1 MDTKQTSAQRWA
13 RSLSWLFS
21 LGLLALLV
29 TLLAG
34 LRLIPVV
41 LWLILAAMMVVLLV
55 ALGLGANGVWYGA
68 LVDSRNRVS
77 LSRLQITLWTV
88 MAFSAF
94 LAIALARMVPGAL
107 QPASDEAKAQCQAAY
122 LLEQEEILDLATL
135 RENDPVAAAQAE
147 ARAQAECVSNSLQI
161 RLPEELLIA
170 LGIST
175 ASFAGSALVQSNKR
189 NKQVVGML
197 ADLKQRSERADT
209 EAVDNKRTFDD
220 FSTRLGN
227 ARQGYVAALAALNP
241 VNAVELTPEER
252 TAQEKL
258 RDDALNAINYLEV
271 ETDKA
276 EDAWT
281 EADTRANELRA
292 QLQREDREQEGLL
305 YVNASPKDARL
316 SDLFQGDE
324 IGNYLLIDLGKV
336 QMFFITVV
344 VLAAYAVA
352 LRGLFLDH
360 TALFNP
366 LGVDFPQFSSSL
378 NTLLG
383 ISHAGYL
390 SVKSVDQSRTAGYDT
405 NRKE

>member
-1 MDTKQTSAQRWA
+1 MDTEQTSAQRWA
-13 RSLSWLFS
+13 RYLSWLFS
-21 LGLLALLV
+21 FGLLALLA

-41 LWLILAAMMVVLLV
+41 LWMILAAMMVVLLV

-77 LSRLQITLWTV
+77 LSRLQITMWTV

-189 NKQVVGML
+189 NKQVVSML
-197 ADLKQRSERADT
+197 ADLKLRSERADT
-209 EAVDNKRTFDD
+209 EAADNKRTFDD

-227 ARQGYVAALAALNP
+227 ARQGYVAALAALN
-241 VNAVELTPEER
+241 AGGLTPEEQ
-252 TAQEKL
+252 TAQEQL

-281 EADTRANELRA
+281 EADTRANELRV

-336 QMFFITVV
+336 QMFFITAV

>member
-1 MDTKQTSAQRWA
+1 MNTDQNSPQRWA
-13 RSLSWLFS
+13 RYLSWFFS
-21 LGLLALLV
+21 LGLLTLLV
-29 TLLAG
+29 TLFAG
-34 LRLIPVV
+34 LRLIPIV
-41 LWLILAAMMVVLLV
+41 LWMILTGLMIVLLI
-55 ALGLGANGVWYGA
+55 ALGVGANGVWYGA

-77 LSRLQITLWTV
+77 LSRLQITMWTV

-94 LAIALARMVPGAL
+94 LGIGLARMVPGAL
-107 QPASDEAKAQCQAAY
+107 QPASDEAKSQCQAAY
-122 LLEQEEILDLATL
+122 LLEKEEILDLATL
-135 RENDPVAAAQAE
+135 RENDPVAASQAE
-147 ARAQAECVSNSLQI
+147 ARAQAECVLNPLQI
-161 RLPEELLIA
+161 RLPDELLIA

-189 NKQVVGML
+189 NKIVVGFL
-197 ADLKQRSERADT
+197 ADLKQRSENAENEAADK
-209 EAVDNKRTFDD
+209 KRTFDD

-227 ARQGYVAALAALNP
+227 ARQDYGAALAVLN
-241 VNAVELTPEER
+241 AGGLTPEEQ
-252 TAQEKL
+252 TEQEKR
-258 RDDALNAINYLEV
+258 RDDALNAINYLEA

-276 EDAWT
+276 EDAWM
-281 EADTRANELRA
+281 EADTKASELRQ

-324 IGNYLLIDLGKV
+324 IGNYMLIDLGKV
-336 QMFFITVV
+336 QMFFITIV
-344 VLAAYAVA
+344 VLAAYTVA

-360 TALFNP
+360 AALFNP

-390 SVKSVDQSRTAGYDT
+390 SVKSVDQTRTAGYDT